1 MNAKR
6 WSAIGVALG
15 IFIFSLF
22 FSNYFSYMVQKQET
36 TESVSDSFL
45 SLLGTN
51 TVEESLLKAGN
62 SSKRIV
68 VLSVDGTI
76 LAGQSASLTGD
87 SGYDHDGFLQQ
98 LEQVLI
104 DDTIKG
110 IILSVDSPGGG
121 TYESAQI
128 KDKLVAIQQATGIP
142 IYVSMGSMAASG
154 GYYISASAEKIFA
167 SDETLTGS
175 IGVIMSGTNFTELF
189 EKIGV
194 DDTTIKSGEFKDI
207 GSATRTMTKEDAAI
221 LQTIVDTSYDRFVE
235 VIVEGRG
242 MEKDAVKNLADG
254 RIYDGVQALE
264 NGLVDEIGYRED
276 AIEAIQKDYDLK
288 DAEIFS
294 YQNPSLS
301 FGSLFNA
308 KVSNLFQTSETM
320 ESEIG
325 KLMSAIGTSDSPKM
339 MYYYGG
345 Q

>member
-6 WSAIGVALG
+6 WSAIGIALS

-22 FSNYFSYMVQKQET
+22 FSNYFSYMIQKQET
-36 TESVSDSFL
+36 TESVSNRFF
-45 SLLGTN
+45 SLMGNN
-51 TVEESLLKAGN
+51 TVEENLLKAGN

-76 LAGQSASLTGD
+76 LAGQSVGLTGD
-87 SGYDHDGFLQQ
+87 LGYDHDGFLQQ

-110 IILSVDSPGGG
+110 IILSVNSPGGG

-128 KDKLVAIQQATGIP
+128 KDKLVAIQQATKVP

-167 SDETLTGS
+167 SEETVTGS
-175 IGVIMSGTNFTELF
+175 IGVIMSGANFSELF

-207 GSATRTMTKEDAAI
+207 GSATRAMTEEDAAI

-242 MEKDAVKNLADG
+242 MEKDAVEDLADG
-254 RIYDGVQALE
+254 RIYDGAQAVG
-264 NGLVDEIGYRED
+264 NGLVDKIGYQED
-276 AIEAIQKDYDLK
+276 ALEALQKDYDLK

-294 YQNPSLS
+294 YQNPALS
-301 FGSLFNA
+301 FASLFNA
-308 KVSNLFQTSETM
+308 KVSNLFQSSKTM
-320 ESEIG
+320 ESEID
-325 KLMSAIGTSDSPKM
+325 KLMSAIGTADSPKM